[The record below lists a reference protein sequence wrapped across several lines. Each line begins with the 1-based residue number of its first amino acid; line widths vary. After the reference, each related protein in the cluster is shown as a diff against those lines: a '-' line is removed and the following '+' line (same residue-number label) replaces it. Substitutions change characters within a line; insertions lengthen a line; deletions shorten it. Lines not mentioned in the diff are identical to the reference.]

1 MPIFITQS
9 SFYTTMLIRNI
20 CMFYKNL
27 IQLNCS
33 KELCVMRLNRIK
45 LSNLN
50 KDDKILSKFAQH
62 TEKSFKIFI
71 NIGSND

>member
-1 MPIFITQS
+1 
-9 SFYTTMLIRNI
+9 
-20 CMFYKNL
+20 MFYKNL

-50 KDDKILSKFAQH
+50 KVDNILSKFAQY

-71 NIGSND
+71 NIGSTD